1 MLKEKL
7 MNTFK
12 GMFGGNYSK
21 ENGKVFWSKDGVKKL
36 VTTSFLKH
44 FIGNKKDPSSNDA
57 SIVVSKVVSK
67 AVGAEASTTKPPSK
81 KAKKNAKDTSNNK
94 VSEGS

>member
-21 ENGKVFWSKDGVKKL
+21 ENGKVFWSKNGVKEL

-44 FIGNKKDPSSNDA
+44 FIASKKDPSSNVPE
-57 SIVVSKVVSK
+57 IVVSKTVN
-67 AVGAEASTTKPPSK
+67 TNKPPSK
-81 KAKKNAKDTSNNK
+81 KAKKDAKIPANPE
-94 VSEGS
+94 VPEGS

>member
-12 GMFGGNYSK
+12 SMFGGVYSK
-21 ENGKVFWSKDGVKKL
+21 ENGKVFWSKDGVKEL

-57 SIVVSKVVSK
+57 SIVVSKVVS
-67 AVGAEASTTKPPSK
+67 AEVSTTKPPSK